1 MQTECSAESSAFG
14 RVNFLRDF
22 VIPRSIGCDR
32 AGHFTPYPM
41 VLNPGSSS
49 ESMGFPVLFVCHRM
63 LALGTSPGRIAI
75 ALELLELVR
84 RAQQVDR
91 SGACVVADGEW
102 CAVLAAVASRVSQ
115 WQRVRSRWRAQWGS
129 GWPERLP
136 VPRPLTAPPLPKA

>member
-41 VLNPGSSS
+41 VLNPGPAQRAWASPS
-49 ESMGFPVLFVCHRM
+49 FLFATGCLRSD
-63 LALGTSPGRIAI
+63 SPGRIAI

>member
-63 LALGTSPGRIAI
+63 LALETPQGGSLLRWSCWSWCGGRSRLTGPARVSSLM
-75 ALELLELVR
+75 ASGAPSLPPLHPVCPSGSGCG
-84 RAQQVDR
+84 AGGGR
-91 SGACVVADGEW
+91 SG
-102 CAVLAAVASRVSQ
+102 
-115 WQRVRSRWRAQWGS
+115 VRGGRS
-129 GWPERLP
+129 GFLCRGL
-136 VPRPLTAPPLPKA
+136 